1 MSRLEPRRTLRSTK
15 ELPSSA
21 GFHFVNLCPSWLMV
35 SSMLTEIILEAWIA
49 LRRNYTRSLLTML
62 GIVWG
67 IATVT
72 LLIAYGSSFRRILV
86 GGFDAFGKSVVIC
99 WPQQTSE
106 QPGGQRAGKKVRLEQ
121 ADLDIVKET
130 APLVKHVCLETV
142 NRPGISY
149 GERMVG
155 TAAIRGVC
163 PEYGEMRNEVPSE
176 GRWISAGDELERRR
190 VVFLGGRVR
199 EQLFSGRPAIGE
211 TVQIGGVHFTV
222 IGVMARKIQ
231 LSNYFSSDDDS
242 AWIPYSAAGDVWNT
256 KYAAVM
262 VFEPV
267 APQFEKKAQAQVL
280 AAIASRQQF
289 SPTDPKA
296 FQMFGRDEFR
306 PVIDGLTIGL
316 QVLLTFVGTL
326 TLGIGGVGVM
336 NIMLVSVD
344 ERIREIGLRRALGAK
359 KWQIKLQFL
368 AETLLIMLLGGA
380 AGVLLSYG
388 IAAAVGTLPL
398 MGPLFEDDS
407 GKADIH
413 LQISLATVMLSTLV
427 LLAVGVASGLV
438 PALRASKLGSG
449 RSAAIRVKRL
459 SS

>member
-1 MSRLEPRRTLRSTK
+1 
-15 ELPSSA
+15 
-21 GFHFVNLCPSWLMV
+21 
-35 SSMLTEIILEAWIA
+35 MLVEIILEAWVA
-49 LRRNYTRSLLTML
+49 LKRNVTRSLLTML

-72 LLIAYGSSFRRILV
+72 LLIAYGSSFRSVLV
-86 GGFDAFGKSVVIC
+86 HGFDAFGKSVVIC
-99 WPQQTSE
+99 WPGQTSE
-106 QPGGQRAGKKVRLEQ
+106 QPGGQRAGKKVLLEQ
-121 ADLDIVKET
+121 VDLDMVKAN
-130 APLVKHVCLETV
+130 APLVKYACLETV
-142 NRPGISY
+142 RRPGIAY
-149 GERMVG
+149 GDRLVG

-176 GRWISAGDELERRR
+176 GRWISASDEIERRR

-262 VFEPV
+262 VFEPI
-267 APQFEKKAQAQVL
+267 APHFERKAMEQVL
-280 AAIASRQQF
+280 AAVASRQQF
-289 SPTDPKA
+289 SPTDKKA
-296 FQMFGRDEFR
+296 IQMFGRDEFR
-306 PVIDGLTIGL
+306 PVIDALTIGL
-316 QVLLTFVGTL
+316 QVLLTFIGTL

-344 ERIREIGLRRALGAK
+344 ERIREIGLRRALGARK
-359 KWQIKLQFL
+359 RHIKLQFL

-380 AGVLLSYG
+380 VGVLLSYA

-398 MGPLFEDDS
+398 MGPLFEDES

-413 LQISLATVMLSTLV
+413 LQISMMTV
-427 LLAVGVASGLV
+427 LLSGGVLLIVGVISGLV
-438 PALRASKLGSG
+438 PAWRAAKLDPVEALRYE
-449 RSAAIRVKRL
+449 
-459 SS
+459 